1 MSKKLSPGD
10 PRNPPN
16 YTKSIIYAL
25 KALQAGNANEEQQQR
40 ALAWVIKNA
49 AGTYDSEYRETDRET
64 AFAGGRRFV
73 GLQIVK
79 LLNLTGTAID
89 QIKD

>member
-1 MSKKLSPGD
+1 MKKLPPGD
-10 PRNPPN
+10 PRNPAK
-16 YTKSIIYAL
+16 YSKAVIYAL
-25 KALQAGNANEEQQQR
+25 KALQAGNANEDQQIR
-40 ALAWVIKNA
+40 ALSWIIKEA

-73 GLQIVK
+73 GLQVVK

-89 QIKD
+89 QIKE

>member
-1 MSKKLSPGD
+1 MKKLPAGD
-10 PRNPPN
+10 PRDPAK
-16 YTKSIIYAL
+16 YTKSVIYAL
-25 KALQAGNANEEQQQR
+25 KALQAGNANDDQQQR
-40 ALAWVIKNA
+40 ALAWVIKEA